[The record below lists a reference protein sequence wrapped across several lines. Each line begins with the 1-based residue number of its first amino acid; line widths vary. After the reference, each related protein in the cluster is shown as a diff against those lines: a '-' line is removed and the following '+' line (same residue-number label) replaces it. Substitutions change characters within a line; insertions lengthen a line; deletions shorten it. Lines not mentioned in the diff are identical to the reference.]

1 MMLAAVALLA
11 ALQAQDARPITGR
24 VIRVVGTDTLA
35 VPGAMVLLH
44 GVSPTVQGVI
54 DSTRSDA
61 EGRWRFRPAVD
72 SATVLLVSARHE
84 GIEYF
89 APPVARERLGT
100 LPPLDVLV
108 ADLDPTAP
116 VTITSRHVIVGG
128 PAPDGTR
135 DVVDLLVL
143 RNASGRTR
151 AMPDTAMPT
160 WQLVLPPHAANARIG
175 DADFAADMLDL
186 HGDTLF
192 LHAPIPPGD
201 RQLFLQYQIVPA
213 SRRFEIPMDQ
223 PIAALTLMAEEEAL
237 EADPYLSRSGL
248 EELEGRRFVRWT
260 GAVPAGGAALALTLP
275 GRNAAPTWTLPALIA
290 LFALLLG
297 AAALRV
303 ALPRRGRGRSFP
315 GS

>member
-1 MMLAAVALLA
+1 MILAVVSLFAM
-11 ALQAQDARPITGR
+11 LQAPEARPVNGR
-24 VIRVVGTDTLA
+24 VIRVVAGDTVV

-44 GVSPTVQGVI
+44 GVSPTVQGVL
-54 DSTRSDA
+54 DSVRSDA
-61 EGRWRFRPAVD
+61 QGRWRFRAVVD

-89 APPVARERLGT
+89 APPVARERLPG

-108 ADLDPTAP
+108 ADLDATAA
-116 VTITSRHVIVGG
+116 VTLASRHLIVGG
-128 PAPDGTR
+128 PAADGTR
-135 DVVDLLVL
+135 DVVDLLVV

-151 AMPDTAMPT
+151 AMPDTAVPT
-160 WQLVLPPHAANARIG
+160 WQLVLPPHAANMRIG

-213 SRRFEIPMDQ
+213 SRRFTIPMDQ
-223 PIAALTLMAEEEAL
+223 AIDALTLMAEEEGLMANR
-237 EADPYLSRSGL
+237 YLARSGA
-248 EELEGRRFVRWT
+248 EELEGRRFVRWS
-260 GAVPAGGAALALTLP
+260 GAVPSAGAELELTLP
-275 GRNAAPTWTLPALIA
+275 GRDAAPSWTLPALIG

-297 AAALRV
+297 GAALRV
-303 ALPRRGRGRSFP
+303 ALPRRG
-315 GS
+315 

>member
-1 MMLAAVALLA
+1 MILTAVAFVA
-11 ALQAQDARPITGR
+11 MLQAPEARPVSGR
-24 VIRVVGTDTLA
+24 VIRVVAGDTVV

-44 GVSPTVQGVI
+44 GVSPTVQGVL
-54 DSTRSDA
+54 DSVRSDGQ
-61 EGRWRFRPAVD
+61 GRWRFRPAVD

-89 APPVARERLGT
+89 APPVARERIAT

-108 ADLDPTAP
+108 ADLDATAP
-116 VTITSRHVIVGG
+116 VTVASRHLIIGG

-135 DVVDLLVL
+135 DVIDLVVL

-151 AMPDTAMPT
+151 AMPDTATPT
-160 WQLVLPPHAANARIG
+160 WQFVLPPHAANTRIG

-223 PIAALTLMAEEEAL
+223 AITSLTLMAEEEAL
-237 EADPYLSRSGL
+237 EVDRYLTRSGV
-248 EELEGRRFVRWT
+248 EELEGRRFVRWA
-260 GAVPAGGAALALTLP
+260 GAVPAAGDALELTLP
-275 GRNAAPTWTLPALIA
+275 GRDTAPSWTLPALIGI
-290 LFALLLG
+290 FALLLG
-297 AAALRV
+297 VAAWRV
-303 ALPRRGRGRSFP
+303 ALPRRV
-315 GS
+315 

>member
-1 MMLAAVALLA
+1 MILAAVALLA
-11 ALQAQDARPITGR
+11 ALQAQDVRPIAGR
-24 VIRVVGTDTLA
+24 VIRVVGRDTVA

-44 GVSPTVQGVI
+44 GVSPTVQGVL

-61 EGRWRFRPAVD
+61 DGRWRFRPVVD
-72 SATVLLVSARHE
+72 SATVLLVSARHA

-89 APPVARERLGT
+89 APPVARERLGAI
-100 LPPLDVLV
+100 PPLDVLV
-108 ADLDPTAP
+108 ADLDPAAP
-116 VTITSRHVIVGG
+116 VTIASRHLIVGG

-151 AMPDTAMPT
+151 AMADTAIPT
-160 WQLVLPPHAANARIG
+160 WHLALPPHAANTRIG

-192 LHAPIPPGD
+192 LHAPVPPGD

-213 SRRFEIPMDQ
+213 TRRFAIPMDQ
-223 PIAALTLMAEEEAL
+223 AITTLTLMAEEEAL
-237 EADPYLSRSGL
+237 EAGGYVRRTGA

-260 GAVPAGGAALALTLP
+260 GAVPAAGAPLELALP
-275 GRNAAPTWTLPALIA
+275 GRDAAPSWMLPALIA
-290 LFALLLG
+290 LFAMLLG
-297 AAALRV
+297 AAAWRV
-303 ALPRRGRGRSFP
+303 ALPRRG
-315 GS
+315 

>member
-1 MMLAAVALLA
+1 MILAAVALLA
-11 ALQAQDARPITGR
+11 MLQVQDVRPVTGR
-24 VIRVVGTDTLA
+24 VIRVVASDTVV

-44 GVSPTVQGVI
+44 GVSPTVQGVL

-89 APPVARERLGT
+89 APPVARERRDT
-100 LPPLDVLV
+100 DRPLDVLV
-108 ADLDPTAP
+108 ADLDSTAP
-116 VTITSRHVIVGG
+116 VAIASRHVIVGG

-135 DVVDLLVL
+135 DVVDLIVL

-151 AMPDTAMPT
+151 AMPDTATPT
-160 WQLVLPPHAANARIG
+160 WHLALPPHAANTRIG

-213 SRRFEIPMDQ
+213 SRRFAIPMDQ
-223 PIAALTLMAEEEAL
+223 AITTLTLMAEEDAL
-237 EADPYLSRSGL
+237 EAGAYLSRSGT
-248 EELEGRRFVRWT
+248 EELEGRRFVRWSGT
-260 GAVPAGGAALALTLP
+260 VPAAGTALELTLP
-275 GRNAAPTWTLPALIA
+275 GRDAAPSWMLPALIA
-290 LFALLLG
+290 VFAGLLG
-297 AAALRV
+297 VAAWRV
-303 ALPRRGRGRSFP
+303 ALPRRG
-315 GS
+315 

>member
-1 MMLAAVALLA
+1 MMLVAGVVLA
-11 ALQAQDARPITGR
+11 MLQAPEARPISGR
-24 VIRVVGTDTLA
+24 VIRVVAGDTVT
-35 VPGAMVLLH
+35 VPGTMVLLH

-54 DSTRSDA
+54 DSVRSDA
-61 EGRWRFRPAVD
+61 AGRWRFRAAVD
-72 SATVLLVSARHE
+72 SGTVLLVSARHE

-89 APPVARERLGT
+89 APPVARERLDA
-100 LPPLDVLV
+100 LPLVDVLV

-116 VTITSRHVIVGG
+116 VTIASRHLIVGG

-135 DVVDLLVL
+135 DVIDLVVL

-151 AMPDTAMPT
+151 AMPDTATPT

-223 PIAALTLMAEEEAL
+223 AITALTLMAEEEAL
-237 EADPYLSRSGL
+237 EADDYLTRSGV
-248 EELEGRRFVRWT
+248 EELEGRRFVRWA
-260 GAVPAGGAALALTLP
+260 GAVPAGGGTLELSLP
-275 GRNAAPTWTLPALIA
+275 GRDAAPSWTLPALIG

-297 AAALRV
+297 AAAWRV
-303 ALPRRGRGRSFP
+303 ALPRRG
-315 GS
+315 